1 MKTFV
6 NDERNRDDRKRAL
19 KQLYSGERTVACGW
33 CSSFHPFPCKSSTGC
48 SKRRGLR
55 VICSLTGLFPRA
67 HERNSHTRALGKS
80 GAGFEHTT
88 WEANPCLMPIA
99 QLQKSFYI

>member
-1 MKTFV
+1 MFFLFPEMLFLLF
-6 NDERNRDDRKRAL
+6 NDKGFPVV
-19 KQLYSGERTVACGW
+19 YS
-33 CSSFHPFPCKSSTGC
+33 
-48 SKRRGLR
+48 
-55 VICSLTGLFPRA
+55 SLTGLFPRA